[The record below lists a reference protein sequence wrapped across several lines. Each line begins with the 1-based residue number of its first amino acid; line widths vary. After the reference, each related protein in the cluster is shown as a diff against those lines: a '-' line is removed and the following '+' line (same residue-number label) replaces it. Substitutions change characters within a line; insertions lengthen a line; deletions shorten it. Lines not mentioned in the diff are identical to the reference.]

1 MDSDIINKIKML
13 ADSACKYFSFEQVI
27 LYGSYSN
34 NTNRPDSDI
43 DVAFIVNETNPNHW
57 ELSAKLYEIIDGIDP
72 RIEPIIINQITDKSG
87 FANNIIKNGIIVN

>member
-13 ADSACKYFSFEQVI
+13 ADSACKYFSFERVI

-34 NTNRPDSDI
+34 STNRPDSDI

-57 ELSAKLYEIIDGIDP
+57 ELSTSYTKLL
-72 RIEPIIINQITDKSG
+72 T
-87 FANNIIKNGIIVN
+87 V